1 MLFLGIGRTPRG
13 HFGGTGWTP
22 VSEEHLADSHGTR
35 ASADTILGFMEE
47 AWVLVD
53 TDPGPPE
60 ERTSDS
66 VILSGRSQNTQV
78 NKVWHWTD
86 LDSLLVKAA
95 AA

>member
-1 MLFLGIGRTPRG
+1 
-13 HFGGTGWTP
+13 
-22 VSEEHLADSHGTR
+22 
-35 ASADTILGFMEE
+35 MEE

-60 ERTSDS
+60 ERTLDS

-78 NKVWHWTD
+78 NEFWHGID
-86 LDSLLVKAA
+86 LDSLLVEAA